1 MAAPKSYQTGV
12 QRLTS
17 LLGLSFLSLD
27 NGGPQFTSTKFKGG
41 TFVNNGSSTVTVVD
55 TDVDAGSNIIITL
68 NTPGGT
74 VGAIPTVLTKTAG
87 TGFTVSGTAS
97 DTSTYNYLIIG

>member
-1 MAAPKSYQTGV
+1 MAAPKQYQTGV

-17 LLGLSFLSLD
+17 LLGLSFLTLD

-41 TFVNNGSSTVTVVD
+41 TFVANGASTVTVAD

-68 NTPGGT
+68 NTPGGS
-74 VGAIPTVLTKTAG
+74 VGTIPTVLTKSAG
-87 TGFTVSGTAS
+87 VGFTVAGQAS

>member
-1 MAAPKSYQTGV
+1 MAAPQVFQTG
-12 QRLTS
+12 QQLLKS
-17 LLGLSFLSLD
+17 LIGKMFITLS
-27 NGGPQFTSTKFKGG
+27 NGGPQFTQTLFKGG
-41 TFVNNGSSTVTVVD
+41 TFVANGSSTVTVVD
-55 TDVDAGSNIIITL
+55 TDVDAGSNIIVTL

-87 TGFTVSGTAS
+87 TGFTVAGTAS